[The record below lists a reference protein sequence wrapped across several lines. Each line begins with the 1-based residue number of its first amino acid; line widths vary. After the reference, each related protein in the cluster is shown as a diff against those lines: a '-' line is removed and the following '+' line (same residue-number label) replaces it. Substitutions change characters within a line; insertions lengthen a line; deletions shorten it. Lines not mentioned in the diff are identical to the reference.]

1 MRSNEFGSSENV
13 QMKGKR
19 WTGQP
24 ETAGYRARR
33 KTIRGVADE
42 ETKMLSRVS
51 CANAASESTASDVF
65 IFPKQWKYNVLHALS
80 QMPD

>member
-42 ETKMLSRVS
+42 QTK
-51 CANAASESTASDVF
+51 DVE
-65 IFPKQWKYNVLHALS
+65 PRLLRQCGE
-80 QMPD
+80 